1 MRLHLPKINLDVI
14 SRIETV
20 AIDTV
25 AAISPWLAPVIPAYL
40 TNTHMAGALGYPTWV
55 AFIGAL
61 VVECLGL
68 AAIYTA
74 TQFWDYNDAKATEKE
89 NRLVGMSQK
98 ARMLARKKRQRN
110 APFKWAALAMG
121 FYIVVI
127 LTVNAALEMEVT
139 QTGFTVKVFSNAL
152 LSLLSVIAGLIIA
165 LRSQHRRRLE
175 KFARVREAAGRLAFS
190 PRKTTQE
197 PVEETQK
204 SAEVTQPAQIAR
216 RPISRTEFLRLAG
229 AQTYAEVAEIAQAHD
244 LNGNYGDWL
253 ASRRSVAELAKM
265 VDLSPRTAQY
275 WTSKP
280 KEQA

>member
-1 MRLHLPKINLDVI
+1 MRLHLPRINLDVI

-40 TNTHMAGALGYPTWV
+40 TNTHMAGALGYPPWV

-89 NRLVGMSQK
+89 NHLIGMDKKERQIAK
-98 ARMLARKKRQRN
+98 QKRQRN

-165 LRSQHRRRLE
+165 LRSQHRRRL
-175 KFARVREAAGRLAFS
+175 GRFS
-190 PRKTTQE
+190 RRKATQK
-197 PVEETQK
+197 PVEETQESAEDVTK
-204 SAEVTQPAQIAR
+204 PAEVTQPAQIAR

-253 ASRRSVAELAKM
+253 GSRRSVAELAKM

>member
-14 SRIETV
+14 SGIETV

-74 TQFWDYNDAKATEKE
+74 TQFWHYNDAKATEKE
-89 NRLVGMSQK
+89 NRLAGMSQK
-98 ARMLARKKRQRN
+98 ARLLARKKRQRN

-139 QTGFTVKVFSNAL
+139 QAGFTVKVFSNAL

-175 KFARVREAAGRLAFS
+175 KFSR
-190 PRKTTQE
+190 RKSAQDETQK
-197 PVEETQK
+197 PVEEAQVAATK
-204 SAEVTQPAQIAR
+204 PAEVPQPAQIAR
-216 RPISRTEFLRLAG
+216 RPISRTEFLRLVG

-253 ASRRSVAELAKM
+253 TSRRSVAELAKM